1 MQKVILENVRIG
13 FRNFQ
18 GKETK
23 YNPKGRRNFCVF
35 LEPDIAEEMA
45 KEGWN
50 IKYLVPRDEEE
61 TAQPYMQVAVNF
73 SNMPPSI
80 LMISNG
86 QRIQLDEDSVDILDW
101 ADIDTIDLILNPYE
115 WEVGDKSGVKAY
127 LKKMYVT
134 IEDDPL
140 AAKYWEPDNE
150 YEGND

>member
-18 GKETK
+18 GKESK

-35 LEPDIAEEMA
+35 LDDDTAEEMA
-45 KEGWN
+45 KDGWN
-50 IKYLVPRDEEE
+50 IKYLVPRSEDE
-61 TAQPYMQVAVNF
+61 TAQAYMQVAVNF
-73 SNMPPSI
+73 ANMPPSI

-101 ADIDTIDLILNPYE
+101 ADIESVDIIINPYE
-115 WEVGDKSGVKAY
+115 WEVSGKSGVKAY

-140 AAKYWEPDNE
+140 ASKYWEPDE
-150 YEGND
+150 YEESE